1 MRYVLGFDV
10 GGTKIAAAAFDL
22 QGNQLGEICVLP
34 TMAEQPA
41 KLTLL
46 HLKRAGLEAAKRGG
60 GEGPPV
66 AVGMGAPGPLDPS
79 EGRLGEVDNLPRLH
93 GFRVGAF
100 IEAELGA
107 PLFLENDANCF
118 ALGEALGGAGAGCD
132 SLVGLTL
139 GTFCGCG
146 IVLGGRIHS
155 GASYNAGEVA
165 YCPIA
170 GGSFDQMLSGNG
182 VRRFY
187 EQAGGCGRTPK
198 QIAALGLAGDP
209 IALEA
214 WRRFG
219 LAVGE
224 ALGLLCAVLDPE
236 VAVVG
241 GSVGFN
247 WPLFEAP
254 LRERMAQILASPAMK
269 RLRIERAALP
279 NAAVVGAAHHAL
291 RNCNS

>member
-22 QGNQLGEICVLP
+22 RGKQLGEICVLP
-34 TMAEQPA
+34 TMADQPA

-66 AVGMGAPGPLDPS
+66 AVGMGAPGPLDPV
-79 EGRLGEVDNLPRLH
+79 EARLGEVDNLPRLH

-100 IEAELGA
+100 VESELGA

-118 ALGEALGGAGAGCD
+118 ALGEALGGAGEGCD

-146 IVLGGRIHS
+146 IVIGGKIHS
-155 GASYNAGEVA
+155 GASANGGEVG
-165 YCPIA
+165 YCPVA
-170 GGSFDQMLSGNG
+170 GGTYDQMLSGNG
-182 VRRFY
+182 LRRFY
-187 EQAGGCGRTPK
+187 EQAGGSGCSPK
-198 QIAALGLAGDP
+198 QIAELGRRQDAM
-209 IALEA
+209 ALEA
-214 WRRFG
+214 WRLYG
-219 LAVGE
+219 SAVGE
-224 ALGLLCAVLDPE
+224 ALGVLCAVIDPQ

-241 GSVGFN
+241 GSVALN
-247 WPLFEAP
+247 WPLFEQP
-254 LRERMAQILASPAMK
+254 VRERMAQILAPPAME
-269 RLRIERAALP
+269 RLRVERASLP
-279 NAAVVGAAHHAL
+279 NAAVTGAAHHAL
-291 RNCNS
+291 RMINP